1 MEDFMEPTILKEMSS
16 WAGNLKSEV
25 DAKALELRNSETSN
39 AMATVIRFKQE
50 REQVDKFGKMLKEVA
65 GKLTEEQLMAVYTKA
80 KDGKGQVT
88 PKLLAEEFKVS
99 PETIEA
105 MLKVA
110 RAPTIVAKL
119 DKANKTNLNELKIA
133 V

>member
-25 DAKALELRNSETSN
+25 DAKALELRNSETCN

-88 PKLLAEEFKVS
+88 SKLLAEEFKVS
-99 PETIEA
+99 PQTVEA

-110 RAPTIVAKL
+110 RAPTIVAKM